1 MHMNDDIT
9 LFPFTLSMESD
20 REITIEKGKPI
31 PFNRTEIDRLS
42 DIDYDLETH
51 LFKVLKP
58 GDYYVSYQMKTNQIY
73 HLTIVG
79 DVDFFDAELFPVENI
94 SHGSGIITV
103 SNENVNCYLTCKDHD
118 ILLENGKQATITFFK
133 VR

>member
-1 MHMNDDIT
+1 MNDDIT

-58 GDYYVSYQMKTNQIY
+58 EIIMYPTKWKQIKS
-73 HLTIVG
+73 TI
-79 DVDFFDAELFPVENI
+79 
-94 SHGSGIITV
+94 
-103 SNENVNCYLTCKDHD
+103 
-118 ILLENGKQATITFFK
+118 
-133 VR
+133 

>member
-1 MHMNDDIT
+1 MRMNDDIT

-20 REITIEKGKPI
+20 REITVEKGKPI

-42 DIDYDLETH
+42 EIEYDFKTH
-51 LFKVLKP
+51 LFKMRKP

-73 HLTIVG
+73 HLTIAG
-79 DVDFFDAELFPVENI
+79 DVDFFEAELFPVENI

-103 SNENVNCYLTCKDHD
+103 SNKNVNCYLTCKDHD